1 MKNYYQKIKEYIF
14 SNLRIKYD
22 ENRGFLKITDIINE
36 IDNTKKLLLT
46 DAKKYV
52 FKDDN
57 IFLDDNSF
65 DRIKLE
71 AEKLFD
77 VQMEEGIIIQGDE
90 QKQRDTTWWSNKVKL
105 ELEQNDENYYWNRYK
120 KYIKTFLPPDVVK
133 IVDEDTD
140 KIIDNIGNPKL
151 DKFDIYGMVVG
162 HVQSGKTSNYASV
175 ICKATD
181 AGYKFIVVIAGDKN
195 NLRNQTQKRIN
206 EAFVGKSIENKRIG
220 VGKFEPYRQDKLPI
234 SLTTVEKDFNTKDAD
249 KNSQGINFDNIT
261 APILLVIK
269 KNTSTLTNVISW
281 LKNQY
286 PNKIP
291 DHAMLVID
299 DESDYAS
306 INTKEDDDPTTI
318 NKKIRALLGIFHK
331 SSYIA
336 YTATPYANIFID
348 HQIEEIEKVKIDN
361 KNKELNLSKDLFPR
375 DFIYALD
382 VPTNYF
388 GARKIFL
395 ENRDKYIIEIDDY
408 ENYLP
413 IKHKKTDENKLIEL
427 PPSLYEAINL
437 FLLNISIRYLRGDED
452 KHSSMLVH
460 ISRFSDIHSKIA
472 LLINSYLEPIK
483 EDIKAYGKLPN
494 AMSQSEYIK
503 ILADMYQK
511 NYNHLEFSFEEVL
524 QKLSNIIMTVV
535 VREEHQKSKIRIE
548 YRDDKPSNII
558 AVGGTSL
565 SRGFTLEGLSVSY
578 FIRNTIFY
586 DTLMQMGRWF
596 GYRTNYEDLCK
607 IYMPYSVAE
616 YFTQI
621 IEATEELMES
631 FKEMAKEDKTP
642 LDFGLA
648 VKQHPDSLLQVTAKN
663 KRKKTKKITHTM
675 NLNGVLKESVRFSKD
690 LNIHEKNFKV
700 LEQTILNLGDNYSKS
715 GNHYI
720 WRDIDK
726 KIVEEFLKSFSIFQ
740 KDQLDTLMPINFI
753 LKYLEEYNINWDII
767 LYSGSQEEIVFNEI
781 KIKTELRDSP
791 KPKDLGSYIEIG
803 QRKIS
808 SGTPEIALIDKN
820 DGILK
825 EINRKTFKKGEKTR
839 FIRKH
844 LKRPALMLHIL
855 KVPNF
860 CDTLS
865 AFGIVFPN
873 KGINNSQTV
882 EYIINSVYIQSLLDE
897 EEYDD

>member
-1 MKNYYQKIKEYIF
+1 MQNYYQRIKEHIF
-14 SNLRIKYD
+14 SQLRIRYD
-22 ENRGFLKITDIINE
+22 ENNGLLKQNDIDEE
-36 IDNTKKLLLT
+36 IENTKKLLQT
-46 DAKKYV
+46 DAKKYL
-52 FKDDN
+52 FKDEN
-57 IFLDDNSF
+57 INLNNDGFK
-65 DRIKLE
+65 RIKEE

-77 VQMEEGIIIQGDE
+77 VQMEEGVFIQGDE
-90 QKQRDTTWWSNKVKL
+90 QKQRDTTWWSNKTKL
-105 ELEQNDENYYWNRYK
+105 ELEQNDENYYWGRYK
-120 KYIKTFLPPDVVK
+120 KYIQTFLPPEVVK
-133 IVDEDTD
+133 TVDEDTD
-140 KIIDNIGNPKL
+140 RIVDNIGNPKL
-151 DKFDIYGMVVG
+151 EQFDIYGMVVG

-175 ICKATD
+175 ICKAAD
-181 AGYKFIVVIAGDKN
+181 AGYRFIVVIAGDKN

-206 EAFVGKSIENKRIG
+206 EAFVGKNVENRKVG
-220 VGKFEPYRQDKLPI
+220 VGNFEPFRRDKLPI
-234 SLTTVEKDFNTKDAD
+234 SLTTVEKDFNVKDAD

-261 APILLVIK
+261 APILLVVK

-286 PNKIP
+286 ANKIP
-291 DHAMLVID
+291 NHAMLVID

-382 VPTNYF
+382 APTNYF

-395 ENRDKYIIEIDDY
+395 ENRDKYIVEIDDY
-408 ENYLP
+408 EDFLP
-413 IKHKKTDENKLIEL
+413 IKHKKDYDLIAL
-427 PPSLYEAINL
+427 PNSLYEAINL
-437 FLLNISIRYLRGDED
+437 FLLNVSIRNLRGDEN
-452 KHSSMLVH
+452 KHNSMLVH

-472 LLINSYLEPIK
+472 LLINNYIEPLK
-483 EDIKAYGKLPN
+483 EDIKVYGKLSN
-494 AMSQSEYIK
+494 ADKQSQK
-503 ILADMYQK
+503 IRQLLTVFAKY
-511 NYNHLEFSFEEVL
+511 YNHLEFSFAEVVA
-524 QKLSNIIMTVV
+524 KLSEIVSSVV
-535 VREEHQKSKIRIE
+535 VREEHQKSKTRIE
-548 YRDDKPSNII
+548 FRDDIASNII

-578 FIRNTIFY
+578 FVRSTIFY

-596 GYRTNYEDLCK
+596 GYRTDYEDLCK

-616 YFTQI
+616 YFSQI
-621 IEATEELMES
+621 IEATEELMDS
-631 FKEMAKEDKTP
+631 FREMAKESKTP

-648 VKQHPDSLLQVTAKN
+648 VKQHPDSLLQVTARN
-663 KRKKTKKITHTM
+663 KRKKTQKFTHSM
-675 NLNGVLKESVRFSKD
+675 NLNGVLKESVRFSKN
-690 LNIHEKNFKV
+690 LEVHKKNFQV
-700 LEQTILNLGDNYSKS
+700 LKQTVLRLGNNYSKS

-720 WRDIDK
+720 WRDVNK
-726 KIVEEFLKSFSIFQ
+726 KVVEEFLKNFSVFQ

-753 LKYLEEYNINWDII
+753 LKYLKEYNTNWDIV
-767 LYSGSQEEIVFNEI
+767 LYSGSQAEIVFDDI
-781 KIKTELRDSP
+781 KVKTELRDSP

-808 SGTPEIALIDKN
+808 SGTPEIVLIDDSN
-820 DGILK
+820 VLE
-825 EINRKTFKKGEKTR
+825 EIKTKRFGKKGDKTR

-844 LKRPALMLHIL
+844 LQRPALMLHVL
-855 KVPNF
+855 KVSEFYDKLP
-860 CDTLS
+860 
-865 AFGIVFPN
+865 AFGVVFPD
-873 KGINNSQTV
+873 KGINSSQTV
-882 EYIINSVYIQSLLDE
+882 EYVVNTVYIQSLLDE